1 MSRTRPDRLDLTGD
15 INADC
20 KVDPVR
26 EPTEK
31 ASNRVDIEDPVVMM
45 DKWLNDELFS
55 NTIMGVKVVI
65 VRFYFN
71 FFEGGILCLR
81 D

>member
-1 MSRTRPDRLDLTGD
+1 MTGD

-31 ASNRVDIEDPVVMM
+31 ASNGVDLEDPVIMM
-45 DKWLNDELFS
+45 DNRLNDGLLRS
-55 NTIMGVKVVI
+55 TIMGVKGVI
-65 VRFYFN
+65 VRLYFLKK
-71 FFEGGILCLR
+71 EDYCM
-81 D
+81 

>member
-1 MSRTRPDRLDLTGD
+1 MSRTCPDRLDLTGD

-31 ASNRVDIEDPVVMM
+31 ASNGVDIEDLVIMV
-45 DKWLNDELFS
+45 DSWLNDELS
-55 NTIMGVKVVI
+55 AVP
-65 VRFYFN
+65 
-71 FFEGGILCLR
+71 
-81 D
+81 

>member
-1 MSRTRPDRLDLTGD
+1 LDLTGD

-31 ASNRVDIEDPVVMM
+31 ASNGVDIKDPVVMM
-45 DKWLNDELFS
+45 DNRLNDELS
-55 NTIMGVKVVI
+55 AVP
-65 VRFYFN
+65 
-71 FFEGGILCLR
+71 
-81 D
+81 

>member
-1 MSRTRPDRLDLTGD
+1 MPRTRPDRLDLTGD

-31 ASNRVDIEDPVVMM
+31 ASNGIDIEDPVVMM
-45 DKWLNDELFS
+45 DNRLNDRLS
-55 NTIMGVKVVI
+55 AVP
-65 VRFYFN
+65 
-71 FFEGGILCLR
+71 
-81 D
+81 

>member
-1 MSRTRPDRLDLTGD
+1 MSRIRPDRLDLTGD

-45 DKWLNDELFS
+45 NKWLNDELS
-55 NTIMGVKVVI
+55 AI
-65 VRFYFN
+65 R
-71 FFEGGILCLR
+71 
-81 D
+81 

>member
-1 MSRTRPDRLDLTGD
+1 LDLTGD

-31 ASNRVDIEDPVVMM
+31 ASNGVDIEDLVIMM
-45 DKWLNDELFS
+45 NKWLNDELS
-55 NTIMGVKVVI
+55 AIP
-65 VRFYFN
+65 
-71 FFEGGILCLR
+71 
-81 D
+81 

>member
-1 MSRTRPDRLDLTGD
+1 MDLTGD

-31 ASNRVDIEDPVVMM
+31 TSNGVDIENLIVMM
-45 DKWLNDELFS
+45 DNRLNDRLS
-55 NTIMGVKVVI
+55 AVP
-65 VRFYFN
+65 
-71 FFEGGILCLR
+71 
-81 D
+81 